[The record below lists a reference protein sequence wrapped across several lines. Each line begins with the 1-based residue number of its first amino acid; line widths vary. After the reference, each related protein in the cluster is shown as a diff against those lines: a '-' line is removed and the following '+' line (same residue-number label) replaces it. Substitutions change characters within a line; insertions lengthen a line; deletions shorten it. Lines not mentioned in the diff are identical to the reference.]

1 LILGFRAVDAADEL
15 RPVAVVRRSTADGAE
30 LKHLEEDVE
39 VAAGSCELLERLDG
53 VGEVVSLGAAHEQ
66 GFHAAEGSVVSSWPG
81 PTASSPPTTTSSSPR
96 SPPRRAGSGTR
107 VSALP
112 TFSKASTPGMRQ
124 GSPPPSVWR
133 RGSPPLPTHAWGE
146 VLRRRERAGG
156 SRRHRSG
163 VKGGHCWALIEGAP
177 PAPVHCVVDGAA
189 APMPSAA
196 SGEEDNLG
204 NYCRLA
210 WTPGCWCNYCRN
222 YAR

>member
-81 PTASSPPTTTSSSPR
+81 PTASSPPTTMSSSPR

-107 VSALP
+107 VLAPP
-112 TFSKASTPGMRQ
+112 TFSKASTPAGRPYAA
-124 GSPPPSVWR
+124 GSGPSRGSGRRCPSPSSQSSSGGELFPRAPPPQPCSR
-133 RGSPPLPTHAWGE
+133 PFLRPPLH
-146 VLRRRERAGG
+146 
-156 SRRHRSG
+156 RHR
-163 VKGGHCWALIEGAP
+163 
-177 PAPVHCVVDGAA
+177 
-189 APMPSAA
+189 
-196 SGEEDNLG
+196 
-204 NYCRLA
+204 
-210 WTPGCWCNYCRN
+210 
-222 YAR
+222 